1 MIMESITNISPVSLV
16 LAVVFILVA
25 IVYYNLKN
33 RELPPGPVGLPYI
46 GYWPFFNNQTCNK
59 HMVDLKKK
67 YGDVFSF
74 TSVGRLYINLGSFKA
89 IREAHINKA
98 DCFGGRYKDFNLLSY
113 VFEDGVGFLNGEQ
126 WKELRKF
133 FLQVL
138 KERGV
143 ISVKDSMSGSMY
155 EAIKSTID
163 EIKAMKDEPINMV
176 ELVTNKC
183 NAILRNMLFS
193 ENGMSDEQVREVNEC
208 YSSVMECMTMTNL
221 LLTGNFARY
230 FIFPFMKGFKTAMD
244 NNKNVEKVLYNVIEA
259 HKSTYNEDHMRD
271 IIDDY
276 FKERDNRRSK
286 GDPTAQY
293 FTDRALMYT
302 LKQIVGDGVLAV
314 ASFVCLILKS
324 LLDHPEEQKKVY
336 DEVIEKIGEDRQP
349 TIEDKNKLTY
359 TNAFILESLRT
370 SDFFGFV
377 PSLECT
383 RETTL
388 RGYKIPEGAI
398 TVVNSYSSHF
408 DEDVYEEPKKFDPSR
423 YILQDGKRRP
433 ELPIPFGVGK
443 RSCIGEAFTMM
454 QVFLFLTAIVKNFHL
469 SSPEDASNNTYE
481 DLITGKLRIVA
492 HPREQK

>member
-1 MIMESITNISPVSLV
+1 M
-16 LAVVFILVA
+16 
-25 IVYYNLKN
+25 
-33 RELPPGPVGLPYI
+33 
-46 GYWPFFNNQTCNK
+46 
-59 HMVDLKKK
+59 DLRKK
-67 YGDVFSF
+67 YGDVFCF
-74 TSVGRLYINLGSFKA
+74 TSAGRLYVNLGSFKA

-113 VFEDGVGFLNGEQ
+113 VFEDGVGFLNGES

-155 EAIKSTID
+155 DAIKSTID

-193 ENGMSDEQVREVNEC
+193 ENGMSEEQIREVNEC
-208 YSSVMECMTMTNL
+208 YSSVMECMTTTNL
-221 LLTGNFARY
+221 LLTGDFARY
-230 FIFPFMKGFKTAMD
+230 CIFPFMKGFKTAMD
-244 NNKNVEKVLYNVIEA
+244 NNKNVEKVLYNVIDV

-314 ASFVCLILKS
+314 ASFVCLILKT

-336 DEVIEKIGEDRQP
+336 DEVIEKIGVDRQP

-383 RETTL
+383 KETTL

-398 TVVNSYSSHF
+398 TLVNSYSSHF

-423 YILQDGKRRP
+423 YIMQEGKRRP

-454 QVFLFLTAIVKNFHL
+454 QVFLFLTATVKNFHL
-469 SSPEDASNNTYE
+469 SPPESASGNTYE